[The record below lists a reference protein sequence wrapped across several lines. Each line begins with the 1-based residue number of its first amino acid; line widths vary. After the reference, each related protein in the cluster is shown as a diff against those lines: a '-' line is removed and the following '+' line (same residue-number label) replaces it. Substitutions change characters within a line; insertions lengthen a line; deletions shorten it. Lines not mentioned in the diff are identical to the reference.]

1 MRNCT
6 IILSLIFFAG
16 CAADLSGENPDG
28 LTVER
33 ILPKSYEP
41 SDSGDSFIDIRLG
54 LQGAIAIGGET
65 VLGEASELTAF
76 DVQLSAG
83 STFVIHGWTD
93 TWTTWHIFGANNET
107 DDWARVADM
116 RTSEPLDPSVE
127 GSRFEFTAQFDG
139 HHLIMFEPVMDST
152 TKYLV
157 RLECKE
163 GC

>member
-16 CAADLSGENPDG
+16 CAADSSGENPDG
-28 LTVER
+28 LTGER

-41 SDSGDSFIDIRLG
+41 PTPETLSLTSDWVY
-54 LQGAIAIGGET
+54 QGAIAIGGET

-83 STFVIHGWTD
+83 STFIIHGWTD
-93 TWTTWHIFGANNET
+93 TWTTWHIFGADNET

-157 RLECKE
+157 RLECKD